1 MNKLNLVR
9 RQVQAKVFKAS
20 KTVSLSPKSITSL
33 AVILFFVVGAFY
45 IGLVNYVAN
54 KGASL
59 RELSTEN
66 EELKN
71 QNDILGVEAARLGAL
86 RVINESATG
95 QVEVGDESTN
105 ASEVDDKK
113 KEETQ
118 TTTTPQTNGTVQ
130 AQGLISI
137 KPKLVPS
144 GRQTYL
150 PAYAASAALAKR

>member
-1 MNKLNLVR
+1 MSKLSLVR
-9 RQVQAKVFKAS
+9 RQVQARVFNAGK
-20 KTVSLSPKSITSL
+20 KVSLSPKSVTSL

-54 KGASL
+54 KGAAL
-59 RELSTEN
+59 REMSTEN

-95 QVEVGDESTN
+95 KVEVGDESIN
-105 ASEVDDKK
+105 GQ
-113 KEETQ
+113 ETDEQ
-118 TTTTPQTNGTVQ
+118 KPQTPANPQINDASVQLQTVI
-130 AQGLISI
+130 AV

-144 GRQTYL
+144 LRQSYL
-150 PAYAASAALAKR
+150 PTYAATAAIAKR

>member
-9 RQVQAKVFKAS
+9 RHVQAKVFKAG
-20 KTVSLSPKSITSL
+20 KAVSLSPKSITSL

-45 IGLVNYVAN
+45 VGLVNYVAN

-71 QNDILGVEAARLGAL
+71 QNDILGVEAARLGSL

-95 QVEVGDESTN
+95 KVEVGDESTN
-105 ASEVDDKK
+105 A
-113 KEETQ
+113 KETDGEKAE
-118 TTTTPQTNGTVQ
+118 TTTPETPVQ
-130 AQGLISI
+130 AQSLISV

-144 GRQTYL
+144 STQKYL
-150 PAYAASAALAKR
+150 PTYTATAALAQR